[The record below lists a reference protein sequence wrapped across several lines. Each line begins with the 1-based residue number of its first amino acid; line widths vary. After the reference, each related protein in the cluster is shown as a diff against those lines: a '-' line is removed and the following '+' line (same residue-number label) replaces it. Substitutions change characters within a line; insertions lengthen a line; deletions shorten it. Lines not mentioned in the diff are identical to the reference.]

1 MDQRPT
7 VGLAGTDRVP
17 PQALL
22 LVSITSVQFGSALAR
37 GLFDDAGP
45 AGTVM
50 LRMGFAAIVLC
61 ALFRPSLRGL
71 TRTQIRLA
79 LLFGAVMAAMNLS
92 FYEALDRLPLG
103 VAVTI
108 EFAGPLGVA
117 VALSRRRLDLA
128 WAGLA
133 ALGIVILAQP
143 WGEPIDTA
151 GLIFILI
158 AAAMWASYILVA
170 QRLGEHYDGA
180 DGVAVALI
188 VAALIGIV
196 PGVIGGGGALLGGH
210 VLLVGFGVAM
220 LSTAIPYTLEVE
232 ALRRMPRRVFGVL
245 MSLEPAVATL
255 AGLIVLGQSLS
266 ATELVAIALV
276 IVASAGASLTGN
288 APGRPPET

>member
-1 MDQRPT
+1 MPQRPT
-7 VGLAGTDRVP
+7 VGLPVVDRVP

-45 AGTVM
+45 AGTVL
-50 LRMGFAAIVLC
+50 LRMAFAAVVLV

-71 TRTQIRLA
+71 TRIQIRLA
-79 LLFGAVMAAMNLS
+79 LVFGAVMAGMNLS

-133 ALGIVILAQP
+133 AAGILMLADP
-143 WGEPIDTA
+143 WGQPIDTA

-158 AAAMWASYILVA
+158 AAALWAAYILIAKRV
-170 QRLGEHYDGA
+170 GEHYDGA
-180 DGVAVALI
+180 DGIAVAMI

-196 PGVIGGGGALLGGH
+196 PGVIGGGGALLGLH

-232 ALRRMPRRVFGVL
+232 ALRRLPANVFGVF
-245 MSLEPAVATL
+245 MSLEPAVAAL
-255 AGLIVLGQSLS
+255 AGFIVLGQTLG
-266 ATELVAIALV
+266 AKDFVAIGLV
-276 IVASAGASLTGN
+276 VIASVGASLEG
-288 APGRPPET
+288 APARPPET